1 MQAKRAPSRRP
12 CVLVLWVGRRPGP
25 LTCRSLERAGYR
37 VLAAH
42 PEGEHGGRSGVAL
55 RPLRYPSP
63 TDRPDEFLAFVAAVC
78 RRRQVDAVLPLDED
92 IVKLLAERPPD
103 LGGRSRRGARSA
115 PVSRPLRQGRARAHR
130 GRGGREPAGVGR
142 RRSASSPEG
151 WPPLP
156 SLVASQAGACY
167 PGR

>member
-1 MQAKRAPSRRP
+1 
-12 CVLVLWVGRRPGP
+12 
-25 LTCRSLERAGYR
+25 

-42 PEGEHGGRSGVAL
+42 PEGEDGGRSASAL
-55 RPLRYPSP
+55 RLLRYPPP

-103 LGGRSRRGARSA
+103 LGGARVVGPDRRQYRALCDKVGLGHTAA
-115 PVSRPLRQGRARAHR
+115 AAGVSRPAWAD
-130 GRGGREPAGVGR
+130 AG
-142 RRSASSPEG
+142 SASSPEG